1 MSNLFV
7 YVGGVLNCFTCYL
20 RLVCLSRHWSMQISE
35 ISSASC
41 QVCAQASITN
51 LHQSVSRTW
60 QLAVLLHPLPPVTTY
75 QSCSSPQPYRF
86 YLASKIVQVQ
96 GEAER
101 EVVRVTVECCLQERS
116 WNPYYM
122 HLLQRL
128 LAASKAHRVTLQYCL
143 WDQFKQ
149 ADQAD
154 MRRLIN
160 LAHLTGQLIATFTLS
175 SSILKVRALST
186 FIFPICRLL
195 CESSCTR
202 ISVLL
207 S

>member
-1 MSNLFV
+1 M
-7 YVGGVLNCFTCYL
+7 
-20 RLVCLSRHWSMQISE
+20 
-35 ISSASC
+35 
-41 QVCAQASITN
+41 
-51 LHQSVSRTW
+51 
-60 QLAVLLHPLPPVTTY
+60 
-75 QSCSSPQPYRF
+75 
-86 YLASKIVQVQ
+86 Q

-116 WNPYYM
+116 WNPYYV

-160 LAHLTGQLIATFTLS
+160 LAHLTGQLIANFTLS
-175 SSILKVRALST
+175 SSILKVRAPVTL
-186 FIFPICRLL
+186 IFPMCRSL
-195 CESSCTR
+195 CASSVH

-207 S
+207 G

>member
-1 MSNLFV
+1 MQAIEVVEAPTRGCWDCCCTLW
-7 YVGGVLNCFTCYL
+7 LL
-20 RLVCLSRHWSMQISE
+20 RP
-35 ISSASC
+35 A
-41 QVCAQASITN
+41 
-51 LHQSVSRTW
+51 
-60 QLAVLLHPLPPVTTY
+60 
-75 QSCSSPQPYRF
+75 SSPVSVLRPCRC
-86 YLASKIVQVQ
+86 YLASVSLQVQ

-116 WNPYYM
+116 WNPYYV

-175 SSILKVRALST
+175 SSILKVRSSYKLFQYTPLSK
-186 FIFPICRLL
+186 
-195 CESSCTR
+195 
-202 ISVLL
+202 
-207 S
+207 